1 MTIFEDAGD
10 YDALYREKDYGAEC
24 DLIERASAPY
34 RAGDAKRL
42 LDVGCGTG
50 SHSIELARRGYRVT
64 GVDLTPAMLE
74 MARAKAAKRFEPA
87 QAPTFLQGDARSFR
101 VDGERFD
108 VAVMMFAVL
117 CYMNSNDDVIRA
129 LTNIRSHLKPGGV
142 FVCDFWWGPAVLS
155 MRPQSLVRVV
165 PAGNGK
171 LLRATR
177 TTLDTLACTA
187 DVHFDMFR
195 FEPGVDTVETTEVHR
210 LRYFFGPE
218 IELLFKC
225 AGLKLQKLGQLRDFD
240 LAPDDVNRNT
250 LAVATAI

>member
-1 MTIFEDAGD
+1 MKIFEDAGD

-24 DLIERASAPY
+24 DLIERASAPF
-34 RAGDAKRL
+34 RGHGATRL

-50 SHSIELARRGYRVT
+50 GHSIELARRGYGVT
-64 GVDLTPAMLE
+64 GVDLSNAMLGL
-74 MARAKAAKRFEPA
+74 ARDKAVQKVNAA
-87 QAPTFLQGDARSFR
+87 QVPTFVQGDARSFR
-101 VDGERFD
+101 VEGERFD

-155 MRPQSLVRVV
+155 LRPRDLVRVV
-165 PAGNGK
+165 PAGAGK

-187 DVHFDMFR
+187 DVHFDLFR
-195 FEPGVDTVETTEVHR
+195 FEPGAETIETTEVHR

-225 AGLKLQKLGQLRDFD
+225 AGLKLERLGQLRDLD

-250 LAVATAI
+250 LAVATAG